1 MKDASQTIPGNY
13 HVVVLPGGQL
23 VAFTKLSNGEWVPT
37 KDRLEEEKKSDT
49 QVEFENRF
57 ANTATVPNDFVK
69 QDTDTLT
76 PDIGKMIAGHKDR
89 QNRIDAY
96 LGEMLGNPD
105 DIISGKSKVKPVDV
119 VRHKEHMIG
128 LIEVLNSP
136 KWNQVKEIIWK

>member
-49 QVEFENRF
+49 QVEFEKRF
-57 ANTATVPNDFVK
+57 ANTSTVPNDFVK

-76 PDIGKMIAGHKDR
+76 PDISKMIAGHKDR